1 MFRFGDQTRH
11 TLKLRWLSG
20 AVDVPVSQHPLD
32 GVMLLSHDIYALCR
46 AYNGQIYQRGVTG
59 SRLSKVPYSVA
70 IPFRSCSVLIDCL
83 VVRQIHPNDIIR
95 FEVDMDAGN
104 CRAFV
109 NGADQVCVC
118 AFLRYVSITDRFLTT
133 MQGVV
138 FTDLLGLEVFPA
150 VCFYSSSR
158 AVSLVKVPLLSV
170 TIVIDGYPYPIAPP
184 LAD

>member
-1 MFRFGDQTRH
+1 M
-11 TLKLRWLSG
+11 
-20 AVDVPVSQHPLD
+20 
-32 GVMLLSHDIYALCR
+32 
-46 AYNGQIYQRGVTG
+46 
-59 SRLSKVPYSVA
+59 
-70 IPFRSCSVLIDCL
+70 
-83 VVRQIHPNDIIR
+83 
-95 FEVDMDAGN
+95 
-104 CRAFV
+104 
-109 NGADQVCVC
+109 
-118 AFLRYVSITDRFLTT
+118 SITDRFLIT